1 VITAVHALVYSDDP
15 SATRAFFK
23 DVLRW
28 PFVSDAQAS
37 ENGRDDPSNWLVFR
51 SGRSELGVHPTSG
64 QGYSMPR
71 HHEISLMCDDLET
84 TLAELQERGA
94 EFEGA
99 PKDQG
104 FGIAVQVKVPG
115 ADAILL
121 YQPKHRVAYGL

>member
-1 VITAVHALVYSDDP
+1 
-15 SATRAFFK
+15 
-23 DVLRW
+23 
-28 PFVSDAQAS
+28 
-37 ENGRDDPSNWLVFR
+37 
-51 SGRSELGVHPTSG
+51 
-64 QGYSMPR
+64 MPR